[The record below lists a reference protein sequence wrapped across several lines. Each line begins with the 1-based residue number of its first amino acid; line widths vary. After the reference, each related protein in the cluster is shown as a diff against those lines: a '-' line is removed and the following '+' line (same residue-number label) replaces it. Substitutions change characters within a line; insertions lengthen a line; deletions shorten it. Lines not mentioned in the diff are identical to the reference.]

1 MTRQRLGRLVV
12 LLVVA
17 GAGCAGLPRGN
28 KSSAVLAA
36 EQPPAKPPNDPLAKL
51 ERSLLFYPVPS
62 HGDSNRQP
70 MGLDAENA
78 HFQSADG
85 TKLHGWYLRHP
96 DPRAVVLFCHGN
108 AGNISHRAGLL
119 KILHQR
125 VGVSAM
131 IFDYRGYGHSEGTPT
146 EAGVMADARAARKW
160 LAQRAGIAEDRI
172 VLMGRSIGGA
182 VAVDLASSDGAVG
195 LVLESTFSSVPD
207 VAAKLYPLLPV
218 RLLMRSKF
226 DSAAKIGRYHGP
238 LLQSH
243 GDADRVVPYKLGRR
257 LHAAAN
263 SPKQFVVIPGGD
275 HNDPQTTEYYDALVA
290 FLDSLP

>member
-1 MTRQRLGRLVV
+1 MTRQRLTRLAVV
-12 LLVVA
+12 LLVA
-17 GAGCAGLPRGN
+17 GAGCASPPRGHQL
-28 KSSAVLAA
+28 SAVSAA
-36 EQPPAKPPNDPLAKL
+36 EQSRPKLPNDPLAKL
-51 ERSLLFYPVPS
+51 ERSLLFYPTPS
-62 HGDSNRQP
+62 HGDGDRQP
-70 MGLDAENA
+70 QGLDVENA

-96 DPRAVVLFCHGN
+96 NPRAVVLFCHGN
-108 AGNISHRAGLL
+108 AGNIEHRAGLL
-119 KILHQR
+119 KVLQQR
-125 VGVSAM
+125 VGVSVM
-131 IFDYRGYGHSEGTPT
+131 IFDYRGYGRSEGTPT

-160 LAQRAGIAEDRI
+160 LAQLEGIAEDRI

-182 VAVDLASSDGAVG
+182 VAVDLAAGDGARG

-218 RLLMRSKF
+218 RLLMRSEF
-226 DSAAKIGRYHGP
+226 DSAAKIGKYRGP

-243 GDADRVVPYKLGRR
+243 GDADRVVPYELGRR

-275 HNDPQTTEYYDALVA
+275 HNDPQTDEYYGRLIA
-290 FLDSLP
+290 FLDGLL

>member
-1 MTRQRLGRLVV
+1 MTRQQLARLAVV
-12 LLVVA
+12 FLMA
-17 GAGCAGLPRGN
+17 GTGCASSPRGN
-28 KSSAVLAA
+28 QFSTTFADRQL
-36 EQPPAKPPNDPLAKL
+36 PPKPSNDPLAKL
-51 ERSLLFYPVPS
+51 ERSLLFHPEPS
-62 HGDSNRQP
+62 HGENDRQP
-70 MGLDAENA
+70 RGLHVEDVR
-78 HFQSADG
+78 FQSADG
-85 TKLHGWYLRHP
+85 TNLHGWYLPHP

-108 AGNISHRAGLL
+108 AGNIEHRAGLMNA
-119 KILHQR
+119 LHHR

-131 IFDYRGYGHSEGTPT
+131 IFDYRGYGQSDGAPT
-146 EAGVMADARAARKW
+146 EAGVMADARAARRW
-160 LAQRAGIAEDRI
+160 LAQREGIAEDRI

-182 VAVDLASSDGAVG
+182 VAVDLAAGNGARG

-226 DSAAKIGRYHGP
+226 DSADKIDRYRGP

-243 GDADRVVPYKLGRR
+243 GDADRVVPYELGRR

-263 SPKQFVVIPGGD
+263 DPKQFVVIPGGD
-275 HNDPQTTEYYDALVA
+275 HNGPQSDEYYDRLIA

>member
-12 LLVVA
+12 VLAVA
-17 GAGCAGLPRGN
+17 GAGCAGPPRGYLS
-28 KSSAVLAA
+28 SSALAA
-36 EQPPAKPPNDPLAKL
+36 EQPPSKPPDDPFAQL
-51 ERSLLFYPVPS
+51 ERSLLFFPTPS

-70 MGLDAENA
+70 KGLNAQNA

-108 AGNISHRAGLL
+108 AGNIRHRAGLL
-119 KILHQR
+119 KGLQQR
-125 VGVSAM
+125 IGVSAM

-160 LAQRAGIAEDRI
+160 LAQREGIAEDQI
-172 VLMGRSIGGA
+172 VVMGRSIGGA
-182 VAVDLASSDGAVG
+182 VAVDLAAGDGARG
-195 LVLESTFSSVPD
+195 LVLESTFSSIPD

-218 RLLMRSKF
+218 RLMMRSKF
-226 DSAAKIGRYHGP
+226 DSAAKIGRYRGP

-243 GDADRVVPYKLGRR
+243 GDADHVIPYELGRR

-263 SPKQFVVIPGGD
+263 GPKQFVVIRGGD
-275 HNDPQTTEYYDALVA
+275 HNDPQTDEYYKALIA

>member
-1 MTRQRLGRLVV
+1 MTQQRLGRLVV
-12 LLVVA
+12 VFLVA
-17 GAGCAGLPRGN
+17 GFGCASPPRG
-28 KSSAVLAA
+28 SQFSAALAT
-36 EQPPAKPPNDPLAKL
+36 EQPPSKPPNDPLAKL
-51 ERSLLFYPVPS
+51 ERSLLFYPSPS

-70 MGLDAENA
+70 KGLDAENA

-108 AGNISHRAGLL
+108 AGNIRHRAGLL
-119 KILHQR
+119 KGLQQR
-125 VGVSAM
+125 IGVSAM

-160 LAQRAGIAEDRI
+160 LAQREGIAEDRI

-182 VAVDLASSDGAVG
+182 VAVDLAAGDGARG
-195 LVLESTFSSVPD
+195 LILESTFSSVPD
-207 VAAKLYPLLPV
+207 VAARLYPLLPV

-226 DSAAKIGRYHGP
+226 DSTAKIGRYKGP

-243 GDADRVVPYKLGRR
+243 GDADRVIPYQLGRR

-263 SPKQFVVIPGGD
+263 GPKQFVVIRGGD
-275 HNDPQTTEYYDALVA
+275 HNDPQTDEYYDALVA

>member
-1 MTRQRLGRLVV
+1 MTRERIGRLVV
-12 LLVVA
+12 VVIVASA
-17 GAGCAGLPRGN
+17 GWASPFGGN
-28 KSSAVLAA
+28 QSSAAWAA
-36 EQPPAKPPNDPLAKL
+36 EQRPSKLSNNPLAKL

-70 MGLDAENA
+70 KGLDAENA

-85 TKLHGWYLRHP
+85 TKLHGWYLPHP
-96 DPRAVVLFCHGN
+96 APRAVVLFCHGN
-108 AGNISHRAGLL
+108 AGNISNRAGLL
-119 KILHQR
+119 KGLQQR
-125 VGVSAM
+125 VRISVM

-160 LAQRAGIAEDRI
+160 LAQREGIAEDRI

-182 VAVDLASSDGAVG
+182 VAVDLAAGDGARG
-195 LVLESTFSSVPD
+195 LVLESTFTSVPD
-207 VAAKLYPLLPV
+207 VAAGHYPLLPV

-226 DSAAKIGRYHGP
+226 DSAAKIGRYRGP

-243 GDADRVVPYKLGRR
+243 GDADRVIPYELGRR

-263 SPKQFVVIPGGD
+263 SPKQFVVIRGGD
-275 HNDPQTTEYYDALVA
+275 HNDPQTDEYYDALVA
-290 FLDSLP
+290 FLDNLP